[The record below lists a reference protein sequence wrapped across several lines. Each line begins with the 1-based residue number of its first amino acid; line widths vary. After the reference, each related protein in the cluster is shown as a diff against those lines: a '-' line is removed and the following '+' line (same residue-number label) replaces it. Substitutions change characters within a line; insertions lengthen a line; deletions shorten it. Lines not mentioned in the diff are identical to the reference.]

1 MRALIPLLVAS
12 LATLAFSVSPVG
24 SSERAGA
31 LAPIRIPPV
40 EADPIRILS
49 PAARSTRVA
58 PRVACGRPGRL
69 RLRRFEDRSARL
81 ECGERV
87 LVRVS
92 VPG

>member
-12 LATLAFSVSPVG
+12 LATLAVSVSPVG

-31 LAPIRIPPV
+31 LAPIPIPPV
-40 EADPIRILS
+40 EAESIGIVP
-49 PAARSTRVA
+49 PAARSPRVA
-58 PRVACGRPGRL
+58 PRVACGRPGSL
-69 RLRRFEDRSARL
+69 RLRRFEDGSARL

>member
-31 LAPIRIPPV
+31 LGAIPIPPV
-40 EADPIRILS
+40 EEESIGIL
-49 PAARSTRVA
+49 PAAAGPIHVA
-58 PRVACGRPGRL
+58 PRVACGRPGSL